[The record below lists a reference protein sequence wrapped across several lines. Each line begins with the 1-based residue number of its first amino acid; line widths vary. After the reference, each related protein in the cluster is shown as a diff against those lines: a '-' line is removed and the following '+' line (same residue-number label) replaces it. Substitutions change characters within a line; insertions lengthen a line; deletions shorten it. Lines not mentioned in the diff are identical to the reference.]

1 MLLTKHARALSY
13 TLLVLVQLAA
23 APALAWNPFKTAENA
38 VGDAIQ
44 SGGRKL
50 GQGLGQGA
58 VEALQPA
65 LASTI
70 ATASQAAG
78 TLVADVDTRLIRQ
91 VDHAGGVA
99 SKLVSETKG
108 ALDDSLD
115 RVDNILEK
123 RLLQVQ
129 TTAEGL
135 VQKLDGVVDR
145 NLHTADKI
153 LKERSA
159 QLGSIVSDSIQQA
172 DQALEQRIN
181 QLDEA
186 VALRL
191 GNVDV
196 IATKQRLGLEE
207 TALHAG
213 VLLGLLVF
221 VIFVLITLWKEYD
234 GVQLAVA
241 DKRGVQRTLGML
253 ARFARPVLVRIAGA
267 GIAVLVIYA
276 LYDRLPLGA
285 RRQAADLAAMHR
297 KEMTEGLAR
306 FDFSRVRFHAS
317 QLEILVPEQGSYYQ
331 AMSGKAA
338 LLRDLVMRPAL
349 LATDKGVA
357 QIVERVQALERQ
369 LGNHPDPDVLTMKA
383 LVLWQVGTS
392 KRDEHAAAS
401 YCARALRL
409 AGGGFALAPLAR
421 HYIRA
426 FLHAPYLAPD
436 TPYGRDT
443 ESLLDLRVLAALP
456 METHAGFPLESVLV
470 LDRLMGKLD
479 REVTPA
485 YLDMLHAQADV
496 LRLLPQSASPR
507 RGRAQTAPIPESP
520 DLLRARQGRNQAA
533 ARVLAAWRQFENG
546 LDDVPGLSGKSAVL
560 AIFRL
565 NDATYSRAAWFVE
578 QPQQN
583 GLAPLLADISDLS
596 LKAKLAPPR
605 IAWEKRYGALIA
617 RELHTVAELQEANR
631 FSSFEKENRD
641 FEQAF
646 IAQLVAA
653 PGQAQDTQR
662 RMAAVL
668 AAKLGLYIN
677 DPHQHGRIPVAA
689 TLTSKADEVDPVAA
703 QTLADA
709 MQTRGMRTL

>member
-1 MLLTKHARALSY
+1 MLLTNRARALSY
-13 TLLVLVQLAA
+13 TLLITVQLATS
-23 APALAWNPFKTAENA
+23 PAFAWNPFKSAENA
-38 VGDAIQ
+38 VGDSIK

-78 TLVADVDTRLIRQ
+78 TLVADVDTRLTRQ

-99 SKLVSETKG
+99 TKLVSETKG

-115 RVDNILEK
+115 KVDHILEK

-129 TTAEGL
+129 TTAAGL
-135 VQKLDGVVDR
+135 VQKLDNAVDR

-159 QLGSIVSDSIQQA
+159 QLGSIMSDSIQQA
-172 DQALEQRIN
+172 DHALEQRIS

-207 TALHAG
+207 TALHTG

-221 VIFVLITLWKEYD
+221 VIFVLLTLWKEY
-234 GVQLAVA
+234 GKVQLAVA
-241 DKRGVQRTLGML
+241 GKRGVQRTLGFL
-253 ARFARPVLVRIAGA
+253 AGFAKPVLLRIAGA

-276 LYDRLPLGA
+276 LADRLPLGA
-285 RRQAADLAAMHR
+285 RAQAAELAAMHR
-297 KEMTEGLAR
+297 KEMTASLAR

-349 LATDKGVA
+349 LATDSGVA

-369 LGNHPDPDVLTMKA
+369 LGDRPDPDVLTMKA

-401 YCARALRL
+401 YSARAIRL

-426 FLHAPYLAPD
+426 FLHAPYMAPD

-443 ESLLDLRVLAALP
+443 ESLLDLRVLAAMP
-456 METHAGFPLESVLV
+456 MET
-470 LDRLMGKLD
+470 
-479 REVTPA
+479 
-485 YLDMLHAQADV
+485 
-496 LRLLPQSASPR
+496 
-507 RGRAQTAPIPESP
+507 
-520 DLLRARQGRNQAA
+520 
-533 ARVLAAWRQFENG
+533 
-546 LDDVPGLSGKSAVL
+546 
-560 AIFRL
+560 
-565 NDATYSRAAWFVE
+565 
-578 QPQQN
+578 
-583 GLAPLLADISDLS
+583 
-596 LKAKLAPPR
+596 
-605 IAWEKRYGALIA
+605 
-617 RELHTVAELQEANR
+617 
-631 FSSFEKENRD
+631 
-641 FEQAF
+641 
-646 IAQLVAA
+646 
-653 PGQAQDTQR
+653 
-662 RMAAVL
+662 
-668 AAKLGLYIN
+668 
-677 DPHQHGRIPVAA
+677 
-689 TLTSKADEVDPVAA
+689 
-703 QTLADA
+703 
-709 MQTRGMRTL
+709 